1 MELDVEN
8 RGPGRQLINALETG
22 VHVHKL
28 EKIRQDRGV
37 PRVYVLVSKSQP
49 V

>member
-1 MELDVEN
+1 MEN

-28 EKIRQDRGV
+28 EKVRWET
-37 PRVYVLVSKSQP
+37 S
-49 V
+49 